1 MFYSEAVYRTLGDL
15 SINVEFGDEHDLRL
29 NFRVMALAN
38 ALKVHPIKGIR
49 DIVPINSS
57 LGIYYD
63 PFTISRQKLIAC
75 LKEMEQGLDELTE
88 VTSRLFKVPLW
99 YGDPWTRECA
109 AEHGKP
115 YWLESLA
122 ELNDVTVEQFIKIH
136 SDSDWWVSAV
146 GWMPACW
153 QAMPLDPAAA
163 MKGGKATSPRS
174 WTPVRTVG
182 TIGRLTTYY
191 PLRAPGGYQPIA
203 NTPVDFYDPKMPYP
217 IFEGRPVI
225 PRVSDRHRYV
235 PIDATTYREI
245 RRAYEGGAYEYEV
258 VEELYQVQE
267 YVDRLNA
274 FQKTL
279 AEQESKGGQD

>member
-29 NFRVMALAN
+29 NFRVMAFEN
-38 ALKVHPIKGIR
+38 ALRANPIKGIR
-49 DIVPINSS
+49 DIVPINAT

-63 PFTISRQKLIAC
+63 PLVISREKLIAS
-75 LKEMEQGLDELTE
+75 LKEMEQTLAELIK
-88 VTSRLFKVPLW
+88 VPSRLFKVPLW
-99 YGDPWTRECA
+99 YNDPWSQECA
-109 AEHGKP
+109 AAHGAP
-115 YWLESLA
+115 NSLEYLA
-122 ELNDVTVEQFIKIH
+122 ELNNMTVEEIIRIH
-136 SDSDWWVSAV
+136 SGTVWWVSAV

-153 QAMPLDPAAA
+153 QSMPLEPAAA
-163 MKGGKATSPRS
+163 LKGGKYPTPRK
-174 WTPVRTVG
+174 WTPKRTIG

-191 PLRAPGGYQPIA
+191 PTRAPGGYQPIA
-203 NTPVDFYDPKMPYP
+203 NTPVDFYDPEVPYP

-235 PIDATTYREI
+235 PIDEATYWEI
-245 RRAYEGGAYEYEV
+245 RGAYESGTYEYEV

-267 YVDRLNA
+267 YVNRITA

-279 AEQESKGGQD
+279 DEQESKGGRA